1 MLVLPG
7 QTPFR
12 ADFAINFDDP
22 LRHTGPRLREVGD
35 LSAVVAIDTV
45 DASNFFVHPT
55 VETLRSGRAGGWLPL
70 GGIVQFF
77 IRRSADPASTL
88 VRSVP

>member
-7 QTPFR
+7 RAPFR
-12 ADFAINFDDP
+12 ADLAMNFDDP
-22 LRHTGPRLREVGD
+22 LLRTGTRLREVGD

-45 DASNFFVHPT
+45 DANGLFVHPT
-55 VETLRSGRAGGWLPL
+55 TESLRVGPEGIWLLINAP
-70 GGIVQFF
+70 VHF
-77 IRRSADPASTL
+77 ILRRTADPASAL